1 MLPKKP
7 VKAGFFV
14 ALIRKFLSVATD
26 TVMMPAMTTI
36 LRLIDIC
43 LFRAGPEDLPARS
56 GLLQW
61 SLFAYLLVGIGI
73 NLLDT
78 NLTLSLSVS
87 LADLIILVAFV
98 WLILRGYQ
106 HLPRL
111 HQSLL
116 AFTGCGVLLGLAVMP
131 FLAMF
136 YQYDET
142 EPMANVLLLVMMMMM
157 LWSLMVTAH
166 IFRRALDCS
175 APVSVAWTV
184 LYVIV
189 SIIGSGLVMSGVA

>member
-1 MLPKKP
+1 M
-7 VKAGFFV
+7 KAGDSRLFYIWAQEV
-14 ALIRKFLSVATD
+14 LSGGAD
-26 TVMMPAMTTI
+26 TVMMPAMTVI

-61 SLFAYLLVGIGI
+61 SLLAYLAVGVAI

-78 NLTLSLSVS
+78 NWTLSLTVS
-87 LADLIILVAFV
+87 IADLIILLTFI
-98 WLILRGYQ
+98 WLLLRGYQ

-111 HQSLL
+111 NQTLL
-116 AFTGCGVLLGLAVMP
+116 ALTGCGVLLGIVVMP

-142 EPMANVLLLVMMMMM
+142 EPMGNGLLLIMMVIM

-166 IFRRALDCS
+166 ILRRALDSS
-175 APVSVAWTV
+175 APVAVGWTV

-189 SIIGSGLVMSGVA
+189 SIVGSGLVMSGVA

>member
-1 MLPKKP
+1 M
-7 VKAGFFV
+7 
-14 ALIRKFLSVATD
+14 SVSAD
-26 TVMMPAMTTI
+26 TVMMPAMTVI

-56 GLLQW
+56 GLLQTT
-61 SLFAYLLVGIGI
+61 LLAYLMVGIAI

-78 NLTLSLSVS
+78 SWAMSLTVSV
-87 LADLIILVAFV
+87 ADLIFLLAFI
-98 WLILRGYQ
+98 WLLFRGYQ

-111 HQSLL
+111 DQTLTAL
-116 AFTGCGVLLGLAVMP
+116 AGCSVLLGILVMPVLAV
-131 FLAMF
+131 F

-142 EPMANVLLLVMMMMM
+142 QPMANWLLLILMAIM

-166 IFRRALDCS
+166 IIRRALECS
-175 APVSVAWTV
+175 APAAVGWTV
-184 LYVIV
+184 FYVIL